1 MSRVEEAVQVL
12 ERKRRIWRDA
22 DEKHDA
28 LVESD
33 VPEEELSKSEL
44 KLAKTKLGV
53 VEAELLLA
61 EAQGVSAGEIAKLK
75 EEVAKLKEEVFLA
88 DLRESA
94 AQAKRDGDEQR
105 LKGLREAIDAAII
118 ARNRLQGQF
127 SGTLFA
133 PNICTPP
140 ASSQILW
147 SYLFFRRIIDEMH
160 HENMGLIVAM
170 NTQTMCLPLCQ
181 TTGLSVS

>member
-75 EEVAKLKEEVFLA
+75 EEVVLA

-181 TTGLSVS
+181 TIGLSVS

>member
-75 EEVAKLKEEVFLA
+75 EEVVLA

-160 HENMGLIVAM
+160 HENMGLIVAI

>member
-1 MSRVEEAVQVL
+1 M

-61 EAQGVSAGEIAKLK
+61 EAQGVSAGEVDKLK
-75 EEVAKLKEEVFLA
+75 EEVAESKKEVVLA
-88 DLRESA
+88 ELRECA
-94 AQAKRDGDEQR
+94 AQAKRDGDEER
-105 LKGLREAIDAAII
+105 LKCLQQDVDAAN
-118 ARNRLQGQF
+118 RNRLPVQF
-127 SGTLFA
+127 SGTVFA
-133 PNICTPP
+133 LNFCTPP
-140 ASSQILW
+140 ASSQIL
-147 SYLFFRRIIDEMH
+147 LF
-160 HENMGLIVAM
+160 
-170 NTQTMCLPLCQ
+170 LPQ
-181 TTGLSVS
+181 